1 MADPRRYE
9 LDELSIRP
17 GTYFNPQTEV
27 VLIVDD
33 TPDVD
38 HEIFDDVEPGEG
50 ADWVLISDETPVDEH
65 RRDELIES
73 FQVTYHPAGELVVAG
88 GEIDDDDVEN
98 EELEPDEEIDELD

>member
-17 GTYFNPQTEV
+17 GTYFNPQTEI

-38 HEIFDDVEPGEG
+38 HEIFDDVEPGEE
-50 ADWVLISDETPVDEH
+50 ADWVLISDEAPVDEH